1 MLTQAHPATPESRG
15 TTLNLRKNVTTWM
28 LALSL
33 LGIAIVFSVLTDGVF
48 FKPRNIAMLA
58 RQTTITGLL
67 ATGMMFVIVSGHID
81 LSVGSMMGFCGTISA
96 VLQVWYKWHTVPTL
110 VVTILI
116 GMIFG
121 IWHGYWVAYRKV
133 PSFIITLGGLLIFK
147 GAKFGLG
154 KSMSIAPMNDDFRAL
169 GQGFIPAPIGWALA
183 ALAILAVIYSVVS
196 RRRSKAKY
204 NFRTDPLK
212 VDVAKIVLAVF
223 AILMAV
229 SYLNRYRGIPVP
241 VLILL
246 VMAVIFT
253 FVANKTVLG
262 RNVYAIGG
270 NVEASALSGIK
281 TRYTTLIVF
290 VISSG
295 LAAIAGVI
303 LTARLDASTPA
314 AGDAMELD
322 AIAACVIGGTSM
334 AGGIGRIPGV
344 LIGALVM
351 ASLDNGMSLI
361 NLQNYWQF
369 IVKGLVL
376 TFAVWA
382 DTLSKRASE

>member
-1 MLTQAHPATPESRG
+1 
-15 TTLNLRKNVTTWM
+15 
-28 LALSL
+28 
-33 LGIAIVFSVLTDGVF
+33 
-48 FKPRNIAMLA
+48 MLA

-96 VLQVWYKWHTVPTL
+96 VLQVWYKWHTIPAIL
-110 VVTILI
+110 VTILI
-116 GMIFG
+116 GTVFG

-154 KSMSIAPMNDDFRAL
+154 KSMSIAPMNEDFRAL
-169 GQGFIPAPIGWALA
+169 GQGFIPDAFGWGIAG
-183 ALAILAVIYSVVS
+183 LAVAAVVYSVFA
-196 RRRSKAKY
+196 RRRSRARY
-204 NFRTDPLK
+204 NFPTAPLK
-212 VDVAKIVLAVF
+212 LDLAKIALSVV
-223 AILMAV
+223 AILVAV
-229 SYLNRYRGIPVP
+229 GYLNRYRGIPVP

-246 VMAVIFT
+246 VIALLFT

-281 TRYTTLIVF
+281 TRFTTLIVF
-290 VISSG
+290 VMSSG
-295 LAAIAGVI
+295 LAAIAGIV

-334 AGGIGRIPGV
+334 SGGIGRIPGV